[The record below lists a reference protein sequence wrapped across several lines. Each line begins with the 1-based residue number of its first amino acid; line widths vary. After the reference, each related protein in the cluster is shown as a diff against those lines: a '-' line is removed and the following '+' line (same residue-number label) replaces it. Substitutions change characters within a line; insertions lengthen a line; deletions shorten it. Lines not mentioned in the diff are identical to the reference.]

1 MFRQRQYTYIMIS
14 KKNEK
19 LRRKLQRAPVR
30 QKKHLVK
37 KKKKKPTYPYTSFI
51 A

>member
-30 QKKHLVK
+30 QKKTLSQ
-37 KKKKKPTYPYTSFI
+37 KKKKPTYPYTSFI